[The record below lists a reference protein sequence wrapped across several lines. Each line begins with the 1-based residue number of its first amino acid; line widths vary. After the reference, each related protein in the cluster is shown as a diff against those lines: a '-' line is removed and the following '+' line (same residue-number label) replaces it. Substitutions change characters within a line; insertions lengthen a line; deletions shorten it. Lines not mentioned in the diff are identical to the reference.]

1 MKKLL
6 FPIIVTLAGLGLGGG
21 AAYGTVMAMGGP
33 GKAGAAA
40 TKPVE
45 VEPSFVDAGKVLAPL
60 VFDDG
65 RLSGY
70 VQFQIQLEVPEDK
83 SEFATARLPLLL
95 HAINMRTYR
104 TPMAAGPDGLLP
116 DLDTFRKVVMAAG
129 KEAFGADV
137 LRKVAVTQAT
147 PA

>member
-6 FPIIVTLAGLGLGGG
+6 FPIVVILAGLGLGGG
-21 AAYGTVMAMGGP
+21 AAYATVLAMGGP
-33 GKAGAAA
+33 GKGAATTA
-40 TKPVE
+40 SHAE
-45 VEPSFVDAGKVLAPL
+45 VEPSFVDAGRVLAPL
-60 VFDDG
+60 VFADG

-70 VQFQIQLEVPEDK
+70 VQFQVQLEVPEDK
-83 SEFATARLPLLL
+83 AEFVTARLPLLM

-116 DLDTFRKVVMAAG
+116 DLETFRKVVMAAG
-129 KEAFGADV
+129 NEALGSGV
-137 LRKVAVTQAT
+137 LKKVAVTQAT